1 MDVSGA
7 TAVVTGAGSGIG
19 RELALEFA
27 RRGANVAI
35 NDVNP
40 EALGE
45 THEAVERLGGTA
57 FSEAF
62 DVGSREQMEAF
73 AAGVHEHFGRVDIVV
88 NNAGVALGRINAEEV
103 SYTDF
108 EWIVKINLW
117 GVIYGSMAFLPMLRE
132 RPEAS
137 LVNVSSC
144 FGLLAV
150 PGQAPYCATKFA
162 VRGYTDSLRLEL
174 MDTNIHVT
182 LVCPSQVRTN
192 IIRHGR
198 HLSEEAKALLV
209 KQFDEE
215 MSNVSAEEAARI
227 IIDGVCRKRD
237 QITIGKAARIYD
249 IAARFLPRSV
259 IKVFTRRELR
269 KAAEAA
275 QSAAAT
281 PLRTA

>member
-1 MDVSGA
+1 MDIAGA

-40 EALGE
+40 EALRE
-45 THEAVERLGGTA
+45 TSESVERLGGTT

-73 AAGVHEHFGRVDIVV
+73 AANVREQFGRVDIVV

-103 SYTDF
+103 TYTDF
-108 EWIVKINLW
+108 EWIVKINMW

-215 MSNVSAEEAARI
+215 MSNVTAEDAARI
-227 IIDGVCRKRD
+227 IIDGMCRKRD

-249 IAARFLPRSV
+249 IASRFLPRSV
-259 IKVFTRRELR
+259 IRLFTRRELR

-275 QSAAAT
+275 QSAVAE